1 MLPAFTSIVTIF
13 SYEVGH
19 IGVLPFILQVWKLRP
34 NMVNYTIQSHRN
46 GGETGATEAI
56 MVIIKQREG
65 TEIAHQKVLLHKNL
79 DLKAMLNG
87 LVM

>member
-1 MLPAFTSIVTIF
+1 M
-13 SYEVGH
+13 GH
-19 IGVLPFILQVWKLRP
+19 VGVLPFILQVRKLRP
-34 NMVNYTIQSHRN
+34 NVVSYIIQSHRN

-65 TEIAHQKVLLHKNL
+65 TEIAHQKVLLHKSL

-87 LVM
+87 LVI

>member
-1 MLPAFTSIVTIF
+1 
-13 SYEVGH
+13 
-19 IGVLPFILQVWKLRP
+19 
-34 NMVNYTIQSHRN
+34 MVNYTIQSHRN

>member
-1 MLPAFTSIVTIF
+1 
-13 SYEVGH
+13 
-19 IGVLPFILQVWKLRP
+19 
-34 NMVNYTIQSHRN
+34 MVNYTIQSHRN
-46 GGETGATEAI
+46 GGKTWATEAI

-65 TEIAHQKVLLHKNL
+65 REIAHQKVLVHKNL